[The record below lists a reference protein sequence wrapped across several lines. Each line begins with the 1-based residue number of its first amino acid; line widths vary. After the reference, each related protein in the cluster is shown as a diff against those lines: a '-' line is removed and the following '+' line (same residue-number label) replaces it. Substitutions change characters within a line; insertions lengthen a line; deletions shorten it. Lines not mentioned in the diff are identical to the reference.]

1 MWLCA
6 PLVIPK
12 LSGTVT
18 TRPYCQEI
26 SDLAGARLVSISPV
40 VAIVVLAAALV
51 AVAIYMER
59 ERLRG
64 HAGKLAARGRRM
76 TVLAGRRRLAVLA
89 GLVIAVAV
97 GVFALLF
104 ARAGGPP
111 LFARAGGP
119 PPNPGAYRVVPPP
132 QFEGARLSAA
142 TGPGSAV
149 WSDGIKRFPGATPV
163 TAVYDQDGQ
172 PWLYAW
178 GAEGKL
184 TDPAGELAA
193 FWQAWDPL
201 AAPMGIP
208 LPPSDNEPTGPL
220 GGTLQCQEVF
230 QVCAWAD
237 YSGIVVVSPQS
248 FNDTGMITTSPTTS
262 LPLTITE
269 QQMDAM
275 TLSFRGVAEQLRHD
289 TQTHH

>member
-18 TRPYCQEI
+18 TRPYYQEI

-51 AVAIYMER
+51 AVAIYMAR

-64 HAGKLAARGRRM
+64 QARKLAARGRRI
-76 TVLAGRRRLAVLA
+76 TVLARRHRPVVLG
-89 GLVIAVAV
+89 GLVIAVAAGV
-97 GVFALLF
+97 SALVFAS
-104 ARAGGPP
+104 
-111 LFARAGGP
+111 AGGP
-119 PPNPGAYRVVPPP
+119 PPNLGAYRVVPPP

-184 TDPAGELAA
+184 ADPAGELTA
-193 FWQAWDPL
+193 FWQAWDPF
-201 AAPMGIP
+201 AALMNIP
-208 LPPSDNEPTGPL
+208 LAPSDNEPTGPL

-248 FNDTGMITTSPTTS
+248 FNDTGMITTSPTTN

-275 TLSFRGVAEQLRHD
+275 TLSFRGVAEQLR
-289 TQTHH
+289 QTHH

>member
-26 SDLAGARLVSISPV
+26 SDLAGARLVAISPV
-40 VAIVVLAAALV
+40 VAIVVLAVALI

-64 HAGKLAARGRRM
+64 HARKLAARGRRM
-76 TVLAGRRRLAVLA
+76 TVLAGRRRLVVLA
-89 GLVIAVAV
+89 GLVIVVAV
-97 GVFALLF
+97 GVSASLV
-104 ARAGGPP
+104 
-111 LFARAGGP
+111 ARAGGP
-119 PPNPGAYRVVPPP
+119 PPDQGAYRVVPPP
-132 QFEGARLSAA
+132 LFEGARLSAA

-149 WSDGIKRFPGATPV
+149 WSDGIKRFPGAAPV
-163 TAVYDQDGQ
+163 TAVYDQHGK

-184 TDPAGELAA
+184 ADPAGELAA
-193 FWQAWDPL
+193 FWQASDPL
-201 AAPMGIP
+201 AGPMGVP

-237 YSGIVVVSPQS
+237 YSGIVVVSPQP
-248 FNDTGMITTSPTTS
+248 FDDTGMITSSPTTN

-269 QQMDAM
+269 QEMDAM
-275 TLSFRGVAEQLRHD
+275 TLSFRGAAEQLRHD
-289 TQTHH
+289 TQTQH